1 MNGTTKHMQYLRE
14 KIFTDKAELELK
26 LAREISKKLE
36 QEIRNKGQATL
47 LVSGGNTPKKLY
59 EILSSK
65 DIDWNNVSIGLI
77 DERFVGTD
85 SDQSNEFFIKKT
97 LLKNKAADAKFIG
110 LVYNINN
117 YQENLNIAIS
127 KNKPFFKS
135 ITCSILGMGLDGHTA
150 SLFPNSEEV
159 YTDDSI
165 YGDKMIINTSAT
177 SEPSKRIS
185 YTKTKILSSKNLF
198 LYFNGKEK
206 LNVFNSA
213 KENNNASIKPISAFI
228 HQNIKTLNVFCSI

>member
-1 MNGTTKHMQYLRE
+1 MNGTTKYMQYLRE

-26 LAREISKKLE
+26 LAKEISTNLE
-36 QEIRNKGQATL
+36 QEIINKGKATL

-65 DIDWNNVSIGLI
+65 DINWNNVSIGLI

-213 KENNNASIKPISAFI
+213 KENKNASIKPISAFI

>member
-1 MNGTTKHMQYLRE
+1 MQYLRE
-14 KIFTDKAELELK
+14 KIFTDKAELELN
-26 LAREISKKLE
+26 LAKEISHKLE
-36 QEIRNKGQATL
+36 QEIKNKGQATL

-65 DIDWNNVSIGLI
+65 DIDWNNVIIGLI

-85 SDQSNEFFIKKT
+85 TDESNELFIKNT
-97 LLKNKAADAKFIG
+97 LLKNKAAYAKFIG
-110 LVYNINN
+110 LVFNINN

-165 YGDKMIINTSAT
+165 YGEKMIINTRAT
-177 SEPSKRIS
+177 SEPSSRIS
-185 YTKTKILSSKNLF
+185 YTKAKILSSKHLF

-206 LNVFNSA
+206 LDVFNSA
-213 KENNNASIKPISAFI
+213 KENKNASIKPISAFI
-228 HQNIKTLNVFCSI
+228 HRNIKTLNVFCSI

>member
-26 LAREISKKLE
+26 LAKEISIKLE
-36 QEIRNKGQATL
+36 QEIRNKGKATL
-47 LVSGGNTPKKLY
+47 LVSGGSTPKKLY

-77 DERFVGTD
+77 DERFVGTNT
-85 SDQSNEFFIKKT
+85 DQSNEFFIKNT

-110 LVYNINN
+110 LVFNINN

-127 KNKPFFKS
+127 KNIPFFES

-159 YTDDSI
+159 YTDDII
-165 YGDKMIINTSAT
+165 YGEKMIINTRAT

-213 KENNNASIKPISAFI
+213 KENNNASIRPISAFI